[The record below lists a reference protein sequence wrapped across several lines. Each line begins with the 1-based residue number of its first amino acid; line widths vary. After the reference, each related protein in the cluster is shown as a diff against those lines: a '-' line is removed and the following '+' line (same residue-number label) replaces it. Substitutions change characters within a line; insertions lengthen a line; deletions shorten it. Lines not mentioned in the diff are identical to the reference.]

1 MGGVKWESPSAD
13 PMNDMSGPPAGGP
26 SGRGGMRGGPM
37 PPHEM
42 MENMDDYGMEAKRR
56 RY

>member
-1 MGGVKWESPSAD
+1 MGPNYSPGGDALNE
-13 PMNDMSGPPAGGP
+13 MGGPPAGAV
-26 SGRGGMRGGPM
+26 RGMRGNPM

-42 MENMDDYGMEAKRR
+42 MENMDEYAMEAKRR